1 MGKMSNFKK
10 LINKNIRGLF
20 CIIFLFLI
28 FLCTIK

>member
-1 MGKMSNFKK
+1 MGKVSNFKK

-20 CIIFLFLI
+20 CIIFLI